1 MQDMQKDIK
10 GRASALTFFL
20 IKNNSMKE
28 LSELEL
34 IARLEY
40 AKNVYDH
47 QKKKGWYKIA
57 NKQWDIIWAIEAE
70 LRSRA

>member
-1 MQDMQKDIK
+1 
-10 GRASALTFFL
+10 
-20 IKNNSMKE
+20 MKE

-34 IARLEY
+34 IARLQY

-47 QKKKGWYKIA
+47 QKKKGWHKIA

>member
-1 MQDMQKDIK
+1 
-10 GRASALTFFL
+10 
-20 IKNNSMKE
+20 MKE
-28 LSELEL
+28 LSNLEL
-34 IARLEY
+34 IDRLEY
-40 AKNVYDH
+40 AKNVYDQ